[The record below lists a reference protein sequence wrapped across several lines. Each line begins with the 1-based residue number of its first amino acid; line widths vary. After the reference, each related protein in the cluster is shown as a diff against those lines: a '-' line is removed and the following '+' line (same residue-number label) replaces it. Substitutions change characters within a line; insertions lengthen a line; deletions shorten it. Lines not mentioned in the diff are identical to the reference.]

1 MRTFE
6 FEDVRDRCLSKD
18 HVTEEF
24 PFDENT
30 CVWKVAGKVFAL
42 ADIDAFDGVTLKCD
56 PEYAVELREQHT
68 GIIKRERVRSP
79 IPSLM
84 ICKLGTSSAGSTIS
98 ISDILSC
105 VFNIRVNVLYWSK
118 LVIESFCRLCG
129 TE

>member
-6 FEDVRDRCLSKD
+6 FEDTRDRCLSKA

-68 GIIKRERVRSP
+68 GIIGGYHANKKHWNTLYLQTNEISP
-79 IPSLM
+79 
-84 ICKLGTSSAGSTIS
+84 KLLLKLITHSY
-98 ISDILSC
+98 DM
-105 VFNIRVNVLYWSK
+105 VLNNMSK
-118 LVIESFCRLCG
+118 KQRAQLDENL
-129 TE
+129 

>member
-6 FEDVRDRCLSKD
+6 FEDTRDRCLSKA

-56 PEYAVELREQHT
+56 PEYAVDLREQHT
-68 GIIKRERVRSP
+68 GIIGGYHANKKHWNTLYLQTNEISP
-79 IPSLM
+79 
-84 ICKLGTSSAGSTIS
+84 KLLLKLITHSY
-98 ISDILSC
+98 DM
-105 VFNIRVNVLYWSK
+105 VLNNMSK
-118 LVIESFCRLCG
+118 KQRAQLDENL
-129 TE
+129 